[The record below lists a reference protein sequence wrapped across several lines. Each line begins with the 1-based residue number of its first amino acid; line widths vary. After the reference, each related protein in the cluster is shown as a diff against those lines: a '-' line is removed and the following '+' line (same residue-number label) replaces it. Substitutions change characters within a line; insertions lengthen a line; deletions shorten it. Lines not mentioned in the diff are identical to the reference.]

1 MKVNRPNVVG
11 TYTKD
16 VVYKRLVPGL
26 LAELERRNPRTVK
39 GHRAHKHHQWLTE
52 EIGHPKLRDHL
63 IGVVAL
69 MKAAPNW
76 NNFQRSLA
84 CFLKN
89 WRPV

>member
-1 MKVNRPNVVG
+1 MKVNRPNVAG

-16 VVYKRLVPGL
+16 VLYKRLVPEL

-39 GHRAHKHHQWLTE
+39 GYQAHKHHQWLTE

-69 MKAAPNW
+69 MKAASN
-76 NNFQRSLA
+76 
-84 CFLKN
+84 
-89 WRPV
+89 